1 MPDPFAIDTQVF
13 DRLLAM
19 AGPNIAADLV
29 VQLHT
34 DLFNARIGLQNA
46 QALLDRAQLGAQSHV
61 VIGLAGT
68 MGAVKL
74 QRLARQITDLSANP
88 SGQIAALSFLVLQII
103 PELNKTLDWLSRHP
117 LQRSIQK

>member
-88 SGQIAALSFLVLQII
+88 SGQIAALSLLVLQII

>member
-103 PELNKTLDWLSRHP
+103 PELNNTLDWLSRHP